1 MSSQINKDSIIT
13 LTLFLMLIVSF
24 YFIGYW
30 LIYRLGRAT
39 PLMLSAGA
47 AALLT
52 CVIRKR
58 SIGLMGWHWGEWKY
72 QRLSYLLP
80 LLIIFFAHLL
90 IWSLG
95 LAEWYNV
102 GFLQDLKSDYNLNE
116 WSDVQVL
123 VFHFLIS
130 STISFLL
137 LLPSVLGEEIAWRG
151 FLVPELANFMSF
163 TGVALTSGLAWA
175 MWHWPLIIL
184 GLSGNDQT
192 PLYYQLTCFTV
203 FLVSISF
210 ILTYLRLKTGSLW
223 TAVIFHMSI
232 NLFLQKVFV
241 LAIVSFVFAVIYW
254 RKRSECV

>member
-58 SIGLMGWHWGEWKY
+58 SIGLIGWHWGEWKY

-102 GFLQDLKSDYNLNE
+102 GFLQHLKSDYNSNE

-151 FLVPELANFMSF
+151 FLVPELR
-163 TGVALTSGLAWA
+163 V
-175 MWHWPLIIL
+175 
-184 GLSGNDQT
+184 
-192 PLYYQLTCFTV
+192 
-203 FLVSISF
+203 
-210 ILTYLRLKTGSLW
+210 
-223 TAVIFHMSI
+223 
-232 NLFLQKVFV
+232 
-241 LAIVSFVFAVIYW
+241 
-254 RKRSECV
+254 